1 MPGISKTI
9 PYTIPAAAVI
19 ANVLTGDPTEYWG
32 KAGSL
37 TLYGSCDVAG
47 DTMSLSYYSGGDP
60 GSALIPSGSLI
71 PVASTAGTV
80 KNNENFIGQF
90 AIPAGS
96 RLVLSVAGTAA
107 HVGRFQIIS

>member
-1 MPGISKTI
+1 MSKTI

-32 KAGSL
+32 KAGAL

-47 DTMSLSYYSGGDP
+47 DTFSLAYYSGGDP
-60 GSALIPSGSLI
+60 GIVVVPPGSLV

-96 RLVLSVAGTAA
+96 RLVLSIAGTAA
-107 HVGRFQIIS
+107 HVGRFQIVS